1 MVTFHMLSYQ
11 RVSGGFNPSF
21 RGDRMDMFCVW
32 MYVCMYVY
40 DCIYICI
47 YHYVRV
53 FFSIINIIHIN
64 DYIFYDMNTQ
74 NCEFTLRQVYIMVI
88 SGMFWNQNSYCTFI
102 DIWLYMM
109 GCFFVHPDA

>member
-32 MYVCMYVY
+32 MYVC
-40 DCIYICI
+40 IC
-47 YHYVRV
+47 V